1 MNCIYDLLC
10 GIVNNVNL
18 SYMVGAIIGAAAQVG
33 SSIYGA
39 IKSSQANKRAEDL
52 LRNQRDENRKWYE
65 TRMAEDY
72 TRRADVQNILRKQR
86 ELFQDQYK
94 RARATNV
101 VAGGTD
107 ESLALQQAGANETMG
122 ETMADVAA
130 NAADYKD
137 AVEQQFREKDAA
149 LDQQEVAIQQN
160 KAQQIANAAGQMGS
174 AVSGLVSGGMNKAG
188 GTKTLT
194 PSGVQAYAN
203 AQQQISDTIDED
215 MKKLDDDIAK
225 LNV

>member
-1 MNCIYDLLC
+1 MLC

-18 SYMVGAIIGAAAQVG
+18 SYMVGAIIGTAAQVG

-39 IKSSQANKRAEDL
+39 IKSSQANKRAEEL

-65 TRMAEDY
+65 ERMAQDY
-72 TRRADVQNILRKQR
+72 TQRADVQNVLRKQR
-86 ELFQDQYK
+86 ELFQEQYN

-137 AVEQQFREKDAA
+137 AVEEQYRAKDAA

-174 AVSGLVSGGMNKAG
+174 AVSGLVSGISGASG
-188 GTKTLT
+188 AAKTLT
-194 PSGVQAYAN
+194 PSGVQAFAN

>member
-137 AVEQQFREKDAA
+137 AVEQQFREKDDAYN
-149 LDQQEVAIQQN
+149 QQQIAMEQN

-174 AVSGLVSGGMNKAG
+174 AVSGLVSGISGAAG
-188 GTKTLT
+188 AAKTLT
-194 PSGVQAYAN
+194 PSGVQAFAN